1 MTSDALKYLAS
12 VPSRDRK
19 WEDCFLDVHCLR
31 RYVDDLQHKS
41 SLTAGTVAEKIC
53 RLRVKIFYAKKQTY
67 ILIINYNG
75 YFNFTVAPV
84 LDQITAIT
92 CKACGLYFA
101 NAS

>member
-12 VPSRDRK
+12 VPSWDRK

-31 RYVDDLQHKS
+31 RYVDDLQRKS
-41 SLTAGTVAEKIC
+41 SLTAGTVAEKIHQ
-53 RLRVKIFYAKKQTY
+53 LRVKIFYAKKQTY
-67 ILIINYNG
+67 ILIIG

-92 CKACGLYFA
+92 CKAMWVILCKHC
-101 NAS
+101 